1 VSVIRVNRL
10 SLSVL
15 ALGMSVALGAHAEGE
30 RLIDSTRIHLS
41 DVSQDYDAD
50 IAALDLGPAPPPGNT
65 RTLPKSEVEAQL
77 RAAGADASKL
87 HMARN
92 VVFRSASRR
101 WSGDELKTLLEPSL
115 SAALPH
121 GVTLR
126 TLKYSHP
133 LVTSPKITVGD
144 AHFPKLP
151 KREGELTVTAT
162 VDLRQ
167 DEVVV
172 LRVPVTMVVDIS
184 EEATRPALPRG
195 SRVSV
200 VIEHGGARVSA
211 VALSMSDAEL
221 GDVTLFRITS
231 TQRVL
236 RARLESQDTA
246 RVVEQ

>member
-1 VSVIRVNRL
+1 MNVSRFSIPVLGLCL
-10 SLSVL
+10 SLSH
-15 ALGMSVALGAHAEGE
+15 GAHAESE
-30 RLIDSTRIHLS
+30 RLIDGTRVHLS
-41 DVSQDYDAD
+41 DVSQDFDGDVAE
-50 IAALDLGPAPPPGNT
+50 LDLGPAPPPGNT
-65 RTLPKSEVEAQL
+65 RTLPRSEVEAQL

-87 HMARN
+87 HMPRSLIL
-92 VVFRSASRR
+92 RSAARH
-101 WSGDELKTLLEPSL
+101 WSGEDLRALLEPGL
-115 SAALPH
+115 SSALPH

-126 TLKYSHP
+126 TLKYLHP

-144 AHFPKLP
+144 AHFPKIP
-151 KREGELTVTAT
+151 KHQGEFTLTAT

-167 DEVVV
+167 DDIVV
-172 LRVPVTMVVDIS
+172 LRVPVTVVVEVS
-184 EEATRPALPRG
+184 EEATRPALLRG

-221 GDVTLFRITS
+221 GDITFFRVAS

-236 RARLESQDTA
+236 RARLESADTA

>member
-1 VSVIRVNRL
+1 MKVSPL
-10 SLSVL
+10 SIPVLGLCL
-15 ALGMSVALGAHAEGE
+15 ALSHGAHAESE
-30 RLIDSTRIHLS
+30 RLIDSARVHLS
-41 DVSQDYDAD
+41 DVSQDFEGDLAT
-50 IAALDLGPAPPPGNT
+50 LDLGPAPPPGNT
-65 RTLPKSEVEAQL
+65 RTLPRSEVEAQL
-77 RAAGADASKL
+77 RAAGADVRQL
-87 HMARN
+87 HMPRSL
-92 VVFRSASRR
+92 VFRSAARH
-101 WSGDELKTLLEPSL
+101 WSTEEWKTLLEPSL
-115 SAALPH
+115 STALPH

-126 TLKYSHP
+126 ALKYSHP

-144 AHFPKLP
+144 AHLPKLP
-151 KREGELTVTAT
+151 KHEGELTVTAT

-167 DEVVV
+167 EDIVV
-172 LRVPVTMVVDIS
+172 LRVPVTLVIDIS

-221 GDVTLFRITS
+221 GDVTSFRVAS

-236 RARLESQDTA
+236 RARLETLDTA